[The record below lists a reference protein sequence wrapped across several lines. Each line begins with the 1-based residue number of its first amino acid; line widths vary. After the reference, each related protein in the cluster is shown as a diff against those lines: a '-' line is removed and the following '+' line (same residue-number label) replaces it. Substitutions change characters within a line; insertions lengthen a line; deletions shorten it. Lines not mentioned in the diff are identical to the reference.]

1 MIALRIEMKTYKLTH
16 NLNWVTFDTPKS
28 NLELRHGQGGVT
40 ISGFFRFIAVLD
52 HFESIPIFCKK

>member
-40 ISGFFRFIAVLD
+40 ISGFFSFYCCFRPF
-52 HFESIPIFCKK
+52 